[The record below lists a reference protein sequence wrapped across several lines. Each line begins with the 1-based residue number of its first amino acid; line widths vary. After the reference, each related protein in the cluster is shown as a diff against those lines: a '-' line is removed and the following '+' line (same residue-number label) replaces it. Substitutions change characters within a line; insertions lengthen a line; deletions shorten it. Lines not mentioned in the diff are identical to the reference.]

1 MSYTA
6 NDIETLDFRSAIRK
20 RIEMYLGSADNQGVL
35 QCAREIISN
44 CIDEAIMGY
53 GNKITIEYFGNNKL
67 RVTDEGEVAPL
78 V

>member
-67 RVTDEGEVAPL
+67 R
-78 V
+78 